1 MENCFCSLIAEN
13 LIKNECSCLQHRGA
27 SEKIGKLLSSYNIKL
42 ASKSSNT
49 LERAFCHLKDKV
61 KKDDRSEIVHEA
73 QCSDCEK
80 VYIGESG
87 RELRTIGIK
96 EHQGNINKREA
107 NSQIYKHLE
116 KRGHAN
122 FDWNN
127 VKVLGRS
134 KKILSAVFRIFY
146 LF

>member
-1 MENCFCSLIAEN
+1 MLVGRFMLIWWPSCLPLCLWVEIYETGVKGNVMHPQSLRAWLVIAFLMNIRFLIMENCFCSLIAEN

-61 KKDDRSEIVHEA
+61 KKEDRSEIVHEA

-87 RELRTIGIK
+87 RELR
-96 EHQGNINKREA
+96 N
-107 NSQIYKHLE
+107 
-116 KRGHAN
+116 
-122 FDWNN
+122 
-127 VKVLGRS
+127 
-134 KKILSAVFRIFY
+134 
-146 LF
+146 